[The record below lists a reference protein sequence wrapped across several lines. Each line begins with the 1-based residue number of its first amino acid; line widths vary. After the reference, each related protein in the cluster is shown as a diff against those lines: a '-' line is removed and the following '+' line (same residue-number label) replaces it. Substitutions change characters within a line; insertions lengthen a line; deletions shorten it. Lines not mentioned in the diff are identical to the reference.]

1 MEALLPYYEREL
13 AFLRQYSREF
23 AERYPKIASHLATG
37 GEQSDDPHVER
48 MIDSF
53 ALLGARINKKL
64 ADEYPEFTEALL
76 EVLYPHYLRP
86 FPSCSIAQFGA
97 QDVEGAKDA
106 EDLEHAHRVATI
118 ARGTLLETRELRGVR
133 CRFRTAYDVA
143 IAPVRIADA
152 QYTPLGALGPEAAVL
167 PGNASGV
174 LSFTF
179 ETTSGVDFSAIGLD
193 TLRAYLHGEQS
204 FIAALADCLFIN
216 ASAAYVET
224 GTGRRWTPL
233 AAVPVA
239 QAGFADD
246 EALIDF
252 PAKSHSA
259 YRLLTEYFAFP
270 DKFNFIDFDLGA
282 MLRASERCMR
292 ITLHVVLGEMRGE
305 AHLARL
311 IETLARHHLRL
322 FCTPVVNLFAQRGEP
337 IHVSHEAVSYPV
349 LAAARRADAYEVYSI
364 DRVHLVKECADT
376 QSMQTVTEFRPF
388 YALHH
393 DELARTGRYWFAR
406 RDDEVARVSPG
417 YETEISLVDADFEPG
432 ESRTDTLSLALTCTN
447 RDWPAALAIGLEGG
461 DLFVEET
468 HGADDTPGTKRAG
481 PIAMLSRPTPSVRVP
496 RGPLMH
502 WRLVAHLALN
512 HVSLAEQGLAA
523 LKEILVL
530 YDLRRSAVSA
540 RHIEGL
546 VGIEQRGAVQWLP
559 GQPFATFV
567 RGMEIRVTVDE
578 ANFVGTSLASFVRV
592 LDTFF
597 GLYVHLNSFVQL
609 VAVSKRTGEEIMR
622 CKPRSAESMLA

>member
-23 AERYPKIASHLATG
+23 ADRYPKIASHLATG

-64 ADEYPEFTEALL
+64 TDEYPEFTEALL

-97 QDVEGAKDA
+97 QDVEPAQPT
-106 EDLEHAHRVATI
+106 VTI
-118 ARGTLLETRELRGVR
+118 ARGTMLETRELRGVR
-133 CRFRTAYDVA
+133 CRFRTAYDVTL
-143 IAPVRIADA
+143 APVRVNDA
-152 QYTPLGALGPEAAVL
+152 QYAPLGALGPNAAVL

-179 ETTSGVDFSAIGLD
+179 ETTGGVDFSAIGLD
-193 TLRAYLHGEQS
+193 TLRTYLHGEQS

-216 ASAAYVET
+216 AAAAYVDT
-224 GTGRRWTPL
+224 GAGRRWTPL

-282 MLRASERCMR
+282 MLRASGRCTR

-305 AHLARL
+305 AHLVRL
-311 IETLARHHLRL
+311 IETLAPHHLRL

-349 LAAARRADAYEVYSI
+349 LADARRADAYEVYSI
-364 DRVHLVKECADT
+364 DRVHVVKERAGT
-376 QSMQTVTEFRPF
+376 PAMQTVTEFRPF
-388 YALHH
+388 YSLHH

-417 YETEISLVDADFEPG
+417 YETEISLVDAEFEPG
-432 ESRTDTLSLALTCTN
+432 VSQTDTLSLALTCTN

-461 DLFVEET
+461 DLFVQGA
-468 HGADDTPGTKRAG
+468 HGAHGTGRAS
-481 PIAMLSRPTPSVRVP
+481 PIAMLSRPTPSVRVQ
-496 RGPLMH
+496 RGALMH

-512 HVSLAEQGLAA
+512 HVSLAEHGLAA
-523 LKEILVL
+523 LKELLVL
-530 YDLRRSAVSA
+530 YDLRRTAVSA

-546 VGIEQRGAVQWLP
+546 VGVEQRGAVQWLP

-567 RGMEIRVTVDE
+567 RGIEIRVTVDE

-622 CKPRSAESMLA
+622 CKPRSAESILA